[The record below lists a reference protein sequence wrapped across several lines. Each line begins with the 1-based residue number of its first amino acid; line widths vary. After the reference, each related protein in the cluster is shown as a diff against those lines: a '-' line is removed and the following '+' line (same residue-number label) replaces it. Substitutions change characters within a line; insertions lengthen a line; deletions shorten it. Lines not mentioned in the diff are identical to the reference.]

1 MPTPV
6 ATKVTMD
13 TGVELEMVDSALA
26 PQGKVKVASM
36 SARSTHMLAMGP
48 DAPDMDRESA

>member
-1 MPTPV
+1 
-6 ATKVTMD
+6 MD